1 MEIDL
6 LIIDNYIPNVK
17 CVSFYDSESSKI
29 RVRPLPGQGLP
40 TYLMIE
46 CCRKER
52 KSHPIGTVFIAENVK
67 VCQKEN
73 GTKYLRAKDQKIT
86 RL

>member
-6 LIIDNYIPNVK
+6 LIIDNYIINVK
-17 CVSFYDSESSKI
+17 CENFYDSASSKI

-40 TYLMIE
+40 TSLMIE

-52 KSHPIGTVFIAENVK
+52 TSHPLGA
-67 VCQKEN
+67 
-73 GTKYLRAKDQKIT
+73 
-86 RL
+86 